1 MRKLYYY
8 IFHIISILLIL
19 VLFYFLKPKISE
31 NFEDATVY
39 LFWTGGYD
47 STYRLCEL
55 LLIEK
60 KKVQPIYVTYNLDS
74 EKQDDFWVRKNRQN
88 EINSMNEI
96 INILFIRYPYVKKLL
111 NSTLFIE
118 NNIDNL
124 DYDKEFVELNLWP
137 KKRKIHQYSHLG
149 KISYHLKIPLEL
161 GLLGI
166 DGGKPFI
173 LFINKHID
181 EKGRLKVS
189 KSHPLYYFKF
199 PLFKR
204 TKKELCDTAKKY
216 NFDDIMRKSW
226 SCWFPKN
233 NEPCKKCPMCRQRFK
248 C

>member
-1 MRKLYYY
+1 MRKLYFS
-8 IFHIISILLIL
+8 IFFIIVILLIL
-19 VLFYFLKPKISE
+19 FYFVKPKINE
-31 NFEDATVY
+31 NFEDDIVY

-60 KKVQPIYVTYNLDS
+60 RKVQPLYVNYNLDS
-74 EKQDDFWVRKNRQN
+74 ANQNDFWVRKNRKN

-96 INILFIRYPYVKKLL
+96 INMLLIRYPSVKKLL
-111 NSTLFIE
+111 KSTLYIE
-118 NNIDNL
+118 NNIDNKE
-124 DYDKEFVELNLWP
+124 YDEELEKLNLWP

-161 GLLGI
+161 GILGV

-173 LFINKHID
+173 RFINKHIN
-181 EKGRLKVS
+181 ETGRLKVQ

-204 TKKELCDTAKKY
+204 SKKDLCNTAKEH
-216 NFDDIMRKSW
+216 NFDDIIRKSW

-233 NEPCKKCPMCRQRFK
+233 DQPCMRCPMCRQRFK